1 MKINIFKTTTII
13 DRENASKYIHSDEA
27 ELPSSIIVIQ
37 ERAFFGCFDLKNVN
51 LSECN
56 RLQVIGNYAFCVC
69 NSLKELKFPKGI
81 TKIEGNAF
89 KCCINLEKIDL
100 SECEKLE
107 IIGNGAFSECK
118 SLEEIVLPKSI
129 SFIGGNVFKD
139 CRNLKKSIFLYVTN
153 WKRLN
158 MAHFL
163 GVNH

>member
-69 NSLKELKFPKGI
+69 N
-81 TKIEGNAF
+81 
-89 KCCINLEKIDL
+89 
-100 SECEKLE
+100 
-107 IIGNGAFSECK
+107 
-118 SLEEIVLPKSI
+118 
-129 SFIGGNVFKD
+129 
-139 CRNLKKSIFLYVTN
+139 
-153 WKRLN
+153 
-158 MAHFL
+158 
-163 GVNH
+163 